1 MLRKFSIITHA
12 VMLVLIIWTPAA
24 LAFDTDEAI
33 LVQEIAE
40 LEGQVQS
47 LQTQLTTI
55 QVNNERQRLEIVKMQ
70 EELYKCLQGETV
82 SRSQNGGK

>member
-1 MLRKFSIITHA
+1 MLRKFSIIIHA
-12 VMLVLIIWTPAA
+12 VIWTPAA

-33 LVQEIAE
+33 LVQEVAE

-82 SRSQNGGK
+82 SRSQNGGN